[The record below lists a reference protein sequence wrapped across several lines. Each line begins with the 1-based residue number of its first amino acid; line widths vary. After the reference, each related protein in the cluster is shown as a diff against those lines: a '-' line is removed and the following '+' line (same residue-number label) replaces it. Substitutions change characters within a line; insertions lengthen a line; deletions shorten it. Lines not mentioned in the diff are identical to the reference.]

1 MRIFNQD
8 RSLLVQVK
16 IMRCP
21 NDTAVRRSV
30 TLFCDLTVVST
41 KKTYT
46 TLQHRK
52 SLKLLL
58 SCVVSLLSRSAC
70 VKSVV

>member
-1 MRIFNQD
+1 MCLVCELCDSYLVATRLLQADDCAHIQPRQ

-30 TLFCDLTVVST
+30 TLFCDLTVV
-41 KKTYT
+41 
-46 TLQHRK
+46 
-52 SLKLLL
+52 
-58 SCVVSLLSRSAC
+58 
-70 VKSVV
+70 